1 MAVVTRE
8 NIGLLNDKIVV
19 TVIQDD
25 YKNAFDQNLKKYA
38 KNANIPGFRKG
49 MVPTGLVKK
58 MYGQSI
64 FTDEILKTVE
74 KELTTY
80 LTNEKLNIF
89 AQPLPLDN
97 SIADLDMNNPKEYHF
112 SFEVGLKPTVN
123 IEVDKIKLTRHVV
136 KISTEMLQ
144 EEIEKLQTRH
154 GKMTEPESVTD
165 ENNILNIQ
173 FTESN
178 ADGNIIEGGIQKDNS
193 LLVKYFSKKFQ
204 KKLIGNKK
212 DDTHIIQLN
221 KAFEEKE
228 REWVMSDLGLNKE
241 DKENAEKY
249 FNMVITKV
257 GYVEKAEMN
266 EEFFALAFPNKGLKT
281 EEEFKNTVEEEIASA
296 WAAQTKNQL
305 HDQIYHNLLDNT
317 KIELPEAFLTRWL
330 QNGGEKPKTAEE
342 AKAEF
347 PSFAN
352 SLKWSLISSQLIE
365 ENKIT
370 VEPDE
375 LKEFA
380 KKQMLRYMG
389 MGSMDDAPWLEEYAN
404 RMLQD
409 KKYIENTYVN
419 LQTEK
424 LFSTLEEKATIKE
437 KEVTADELNK
447 MQHHHH

>member
-19 TVIQDD
+19 KVVQDD
-25 YKNAFDQNLKKYA
+25 YKNAFELNLKKYA

-97 SIADLDMNNPKEYHF
+97 SISNLDMNNPSEYNF
-112 SFEVGLKPTVN
+112 SFEVGLKPELK
-123 IEVDKIKLTRHVV
+123 IQVDKLKLTRHVV
-136 KISTEMLQ
+136 KISSEMVQ

-154 GKMTEPESVTD
+154 GKMTEPETVAD
-165 ENNILNIQ
+165 ENNVLNVQ
-173 FTESN
+173 FVETDSE
-178 ADGNIIEGGIQKDNS
+178 GNVIEGGIQKDNS

-212 DDTHIIQLN
+212 DDSHIIQIG

-228 REWVMSDLGLNKE
+228 GEWVISDLGLNKD
-241 DKENAEKY
+241 DKESTDKY
-249 FNMVITKV
+249 FKMTITKV
-257 GYVEKAEMN
+257 GFVEKASLN
-266 EEFFALAFPNKGLKT
+266 EEFFAQVYPNKGLKT
-281 EEEFKNTVEEEIASA
+281 EEEFKQSVEEEIKNA
-296 WAAQTKNQL
+296 WSAQTKNQL
-305 HDQIYHNLLDNT
+305 HDQIYHSLLDNT

-330 QNGGEKPKTAEE
+330 QNGGEKPKTEEE
-342 AKAEF
+342 AKTEY

-352 SLKWSLISSQLIE
+352 SLKWSLISSELIE
-365 ENKIT
+365 ENKIS
-370 VEPDE
+370 VEPEE
-375 LKEFA
+375 LKDFA
-380 KKQMLRYMG
+380 KKQMLSYMG

-424 LFSTLEEKATIKE
+424 LFSLLEEKANIKE
-437 KEVTADELNK
+437 KEVTTEELTK

>member
-8 NIGLLNDKIVV
+8 NIGILNDKIVV
-19 TVIQDD
+19 KVVQDD

-80 LTNEKLNIF
+80 LTSEKLNIF

-97 SIADLDMNNPKEYHF
+97 SIADLDMNNPKEYDF
-112 SFEVGLKPTVN
+112 SFEIGLKPEVN
-123 IEVDKIKLTRHVV
+123 IQVDKIKLTRHVV
-136 KISTEMLQ
+136 KISPEMLQ

-154 GKMTEPESVTD
+154 GKMTEPETVTD
-165 ENNILNIQ
+165 ENNVLNIQ
-173 FTESN
+173 FTEVDSE
-178 ADGNIIEGGIQKDNS
+178 GNIIDGGIQKDNS

-212 DDTHIIQLN
+212 DDTHTIQIG
-221 KAFEEKE
+221 KTFEEKE
-228 REWVMSDLGLNKE
+228 GEWVISDLGLNKD
-241 DKENAEKY
+241 DKESAEKY

-266 EEFFALAFPNKGLKT
+266 EEFFALAYPNKGLKT
-281 EEEFKNTVEEEIASA
+281 EEEFKNTVEEEIKSA

-330 QNGGEKPKTAEE
+330 QNGGEKPKTEEE

-352 SLKWSLISSQLIE
+352 SLKWSLISTQLIE
-365 ENKIT
+365 ENKIV

-375 LKEFA
+375 LKEFS
-380 KKQMLRYMG
+380 KKQMLSYMG

-409 KKYIENTYVN
+409 KKYIENTYMN

-437 KEVTADELNK
+437 KEVTTDELNK